1 MSPRHIALAV
11 LVAAVWG
18 FNFVVIAVGL
28 DSFPPLL
35 FSALRFLAA
44 SLPFLLFVRSPG
56 VPWRWVL
63 ATGIVLG
70 VVKFSFLFIGID
82 IGMPAG
88 LASLVL
94 QTQAFF
100 TILFAVV
107 LFGERPRP
115 VQLAGMAVA
124 FAGVGLIATTLPLG
138 GTAAGLGL
146 TIAAAA
152 AWGLANICM
161 KMARPPDLL
170 ALIVWVSAVPPL
182 PLLLLSV
189 WFEGPAA
196 IAAALSGIDLVGI
209 GAVAYIGLV
218 STVFGFAAW
227 GYLLRT
233 YTAALVAPFSL
244 LVPIFGMSAAA
255 LFLDEALTPAKYAAA
270 ALVFTGLAL
279 TVLPRRAPA
288 PAPGARSAGA
298 ASAPGG
304 GAAGWRR

>member
-1 MSPRHIALAV
+1 MSPSHIALAV

-28 DSFPPLL
+28 DNFPPLL

-44 SLPFLLFVRSPG
+44 SLPFLIFVRSPK

-63 ATGIVLG
+63 AIGLVLG
-70 VVKFSFLFIGID
+70 VAKFSFLFVGID

-100 TILFAVV
+100 TVLFAVV
-107 LFGERPRP
+107 LFGDRPRP

-124 FAGVGLIATTLPLG
+124 FSGIGLIASSLPFG
-138 GTAAGLGL
+138 GTAMGLLL
-146 TIAAAA
+146 TLAAAA

-161 KMARPPDLL
+161 KQARPPDLL
-170 ALIVWVSAVPPL
+170 ALMVWVSAVPPL
-182 PLLLLSV
+182 PLLALS
-189 WFEGPAA
+189 WWLEGPEA
-196 IAAALSGIDLVGI
+196 IAAAVAGVTWTGVA
-209 GAVAYIGLV
+209 AVAYIGLV
-218 STVFGFAAW
+218 STVLGFAVW

-244 LVPIFGMSAAA
+244 LVPIFGMTSAA
-255 LFLDEALTPAKYAAA
+255 LFLGEALTPVKYAAA
-270 ALVFTGLAL
+270 ALVFAGLAL
-279 TVLPRRAPA
+279 TLLPRR
-288 PAPGARSAGA
+288 RAGTQT
-298 ASAPGG
+298 G
-304 GAAGWRR
+304 